1 MKSILKT
8 CFLFFV
14 IFVVLCGVI
23 YPFLIT
29 GLAQALF
36 PFQSNGSM
44 IQKDGKVIG
53 SKLLGQNFTSE
64 KYFQGRSCT
73 TEVSG
78 GSNLG
83 PTNQSWL
90 NEVVERIKK
99 FKDINHIS
107 DNQIIPSDLV
117 TNSASGLDPHISKDS
132 AYLQI
137 SRVAKTRNVAPDT
150 IKQIVDQEVKKDS
163 IPFFSEERVNVLQLN
178 MKLDEQ
184 IK

>member
-14 IFVVLCGVI
+14 IFVVLCGIV

-29 GLAQALF
+29 GLAQVLF
-36 PFQSNGSM
+36 PFQANGSL
-44 IQKDGKVIG
+44 IRKDGNVIG
-53 SKLLGQNFTSE
+53 SKLVGQNYASDS
-64 KYFQGRSCT
+64 YFQGRLCA
-73 TEVSG
+73 TEASG

-90 NEVVERIKK
+90 NEVKKRIK
-99 FKDINHIS
+99 DIKEKNKLP
-107 DNQIIPSDLV
+107 DKQIIPSDLV

-137 SRVAKTRNVAPDT
+137 LRIAKARNVSSDK
-150 IKQIVDQEVKKDS
+150 IKQMVDQEVEENS
-163 IPFFSEERVNVLQLN
+163 LPFFGEEMVNVLQLN
-178 MKLDEQ
+178 LKLDEL
-184 IK
+184 K